1 MLVISCIIL
10 TTTSI
15 KKRNTN
21 SIILMSFDSD
31 FEPWFQPPGWIVG
44 PIWLILYSMIA
55 ISFMMVLSKK
65 EEISNSNIVITL
77 FLIQLLVN
85 LIWPNVFNSAEY
97 LTSFLMIIIMLVFTT
112 IYSYVTYG
120 PANEASILVW
130 PYILW
135 VSFAGMIN
143 FAYYLNSR

>member
-1 MLVISCIIL
+1 
-10 TTTSI
+10 
-15 KKRNTN
+15 
-21 SIILMSFDSD
+21 MSFDSD

-65 EEISNSNIVITL
+65 DKISNSNIIITL

-85 LIWPNVFNSAEY
+85 IMWPNVFTSAEY
-97 LTSFLMIIIMLVFTT
+97 LISFLMIVIIVVFTV
-112 IYSYVTYG
+112 IYAYVTYS
-120 PANEASILVW
+120 PAKEASMLVW

-143 FAYYLNSR
+143 FSYYLNIK

>member
-1 MLVISCIIL
+1 
-10 TTTSI
+10 
-15 KKRNTN
+15 
-21 SIILMSFDSD
+21 MSFDSD
-31 FEPWFQPPGWIVG
+31 FEPWFQPPGWNVG

-65 EEISNSNIVITL
+65 DEISNSNIIITL

-85 LIWPNVFNSAEY
+85 IMWPNVFNSAEY
-97 LTSFLMIIIMLVFTT
+97 LISFLMIVIMVVFTV
-112 IYSYVTYG
+112 IYAYVTYS
-120 PANEASILVW
+120 PAKEASMLVW

-143 FAYYLNSR
+143 FAYFLNAR

>member
-1 MLVISCIIL
+1 MNSTKTAL
-10 TTTSI
+10 T
-15 KKRNTN
+15 KQKPTN
-21 SIILMSFDSD
+21 NILMSFDSD

-65 EEISNSNIVITL
+65 DEISNSNKIITL

-85 LIWPNVFNSAEY
+85 IMWPNVFNSAEY
-97 LTSFLMIIIMLVFTT
+97 LTSFLMIVIMVVFTVT
-112 IYSYVTYG
+112 YAYVTYG
-120 PANEASILVW
+120 PAKEASMLVW

-143 FAYYLNSR
+143 FAYFLNAR